1 MDGSVATA
9 GTRAGGDAGGQSP
22 ATPAG
27 DRSPTGPGLRSLH
40 PRQVQVWTV
49 GWGLVALVFLAGTLL
64 TEVLIALPGPPRLP
78 WPVGAAS
85 GVLAAVAAAL
95 VWKLPRLAFGAWRY
109 ELTDSTLELRRG
121 LVVRTHSAIPY
132 FRVQHIDITRSPI
145 ERALGLSQLVVRT
158 AAATTDARIPGI
170 AAADAERLRDVVL
183 ARSGRGDAV

>member
-1 MDGSVATA
+1 M
-9 GTRAGGDAGGQSP
+9 
-22 ATPAG
+22 
-27 DRSPTGPGLRSLH
+27 
-40 PRQVQVWTV
+40 WTL
-49 GWGLVALVFLAGTLL
+49 GWGLVALIFLAGTLL
-64 TEVLIALPGPPRLP
+64 TEVLISLPGPPRLP
-78 WPVGAAS
+78 WPVGAGS
-85 GVLAAVAAAL
+85 GVLAAAAAAL
-95 VWKLPRLAFGAWRY
+95 VWKLPRLAFEAWRY

-170 AAADAERLRDVVL
+170 AAADAERLRDLVL